1 MTYDAYGDDGL
12 PPMTKPLVVWPE
24 ERRNESVK
32 ALRDEFAM
40 AALSA
45 AMSRDDCPSA
55 TPLAVA
61 VYRIADAMM
70 EARK

>member
-1 MTYDAYGDDGL
+1 MTYDAYGDDAVAGPATRETDAAML
-12 PPMTKPLVVWPE
+12 NNP
-24 ERRNESVK
+24 K
-32 ALRDEFAM
+32 ATLRDEFAM

-45 AMSRDDCPSA
+45 AMGREDCPSA